1 MLTKKKL
8 LSLLLA
14 LVMVFSLLPTVA
26 ILAAAASP
34 NSTASTALV
43 LPVNGSIS
51 GEGYGT
57 NTRLPLIFR
66 RKAANTKTS
75 STTQRIRRS
84 RLLLIQRLLET

>member
-26 ILAAAASP
+26 IPAAAASP

-57 NTRLPLIFR
+57 IDKNGNSVPTPENRQEEQWYKITTTT
-66 RKAANTKTS
+66 KGYGAAACS
-75 STTQRIRRS
+75 
-84 RLLLIQRLLET
+84 